1 MSDYENVMGLR
12 RSRRI
17 RRRVG
22 TKGYADDLVVDV
34 QFRADQIS
42 KMNVFST
49 RLAGVI
55 PEVINRGRSF
65 KRVKEKQFRKRII
78 SQAI

>member
-1 MSDYENVMGLR
+1 MSGYENVMGLR

-17 RRRVG
+17 GRRVG
-22 TKGYADDLVVDV
+22 TKGYGDDLVVDV
-34 QFRADQIS
+34 QFRAGQIS
-42 KMNVFST
+42 KMNVFLT

-65 KRVKEKQFRKRII
+65 ETAKEKQFRK
-78 SQAI
+78 